1 MLEYPIF
8 KSYSRKLLTL
18 TLIFKNDEILLGMKN
33 RGMGKGK
40 WNGFGGK
47 VEPNETIDDAAK
59 REVKEECGLDVIS
72 MEKIGIIDFEYV
84 GSKEILEG
92 HIYFCDLFEGDII
105 ESDEMAPIKWFKIK
119 DSPCDTMWI
128 DHKYWFPMILKKIPF
143 KAHFK
148 YLNDETMIDSTIILS
163 NTVNKTRENWI
174 NVVVK
179 KDNQILIC
187 KHKHIDELEYLN
199 KHEQVMTG
207 ESIENAALRYLKM
220 HYEITTEEVQKIA
233 VVNIEL
239 IDKPYIQEIQFFVV
253 DISKS
258 TNAILTN
265 DYQWFDISNLQAKK
279 LWPDDKFLSTL
290 FMMKPFNAYFLIDND
305 NVLCSKYNNNE

>member
-1 MLEYPIF
+1 MLEYPTF
-8 KSYSRKLLTL
+8 KNYSRKLMTL

-92 HIYFCDLFEGDII
+92 HIYFCNLFEGDII

-128 DHKYWFPMILKKIPF
+128 DHKFWFPMILKQIPF

-148 YLNDETMIDSTIILS
+148 YLNDDTMLDSTIILQ
-163 NTVNKTRENWI
+163 NTVNKTKETWV

-179 KDNQILIC
+179 KYNQILVC
-187 KHKHIDELEYLN
+187 KHVDESEYIN
-199 KHEQVMTG
+199 KHKRVMTE
-207 ESIENAALRYLKM
+207 ESIENAALRYLKSQ
-220 HYEITTEEVQKIA
+220 YEITTEEVQKIA

-239 IDKPYIQEIQFFVV
+239 LDKPYIQEIHFFVLDV
-253 DISKS
+253 ES
-258 TNAILTN
+258 TNATLTN
-265 DYQWFDISNLQAKK
+265 NYQWFDIKNIQAQK

-305 NVLCSKYNNNE
+305 NVLCSKYNDN

>member
-1 MLEYPIF
+1 MLEYPTF

-148 YLNDETMIDSTIILS
+148 YLNDDTMIDSTIILS
-163 NTVNKTRENWI
+163 NTVNKTRETWV

-179 KDNQILIC
+179 KDNQIL
-187 KHKHIDELEYLN
+187 KHKNIDESEYLN

-258 TNAILTN
+258 TNATLTN

>member
-1 MLEYPIF
+1 MLEYPTF
-8 KSYSRKLLTL
+8 ECYSRKLMTL

-72 MEKIGIIDFEYV
+72 MKKIGIIDFEYV

-92 HIYFCDLFEGDII
+92 HIYFCDLFEGDIV

-119 DSPCDTMWI
+119 DSPCDNMWI
-128 DHKYWFPMILKKIPF
+128 DHKFWFPMILKQISF

-148 YLNDETMIDSTIILS
+148 YLNDDTMLDSTIVLL
-163 NTVNKTRENWI
+163 NTVNKTKETCV

-179 KDNQILIC
+179 KYNQLLIC
-187 KHKHIDELEYLN
+187 KHADASEYLN
-199 KHEQVMTG
+199 KYQQVMIG
-207 ESIENAALRYLKM
+207 ESIENAALRYLKS
-220 HYEITTEEVQKIA
+220 HYEVTTEELQKIA
-233 VVNIEL
+233 VVNIEF
-239 IDKPYIQEIQFFVV
+239 IDKPCIQEIHFFVI

-258 TNAILTN
+258 TNATLTN
-265 DYQWFDISNLQAKK
+265 DCQWFDINNIQAKK

-305 NVLCSKYNNNE
+305 NVLCSKYNNN